1 MFQPLTVVHGAPLAA
16 FKTGACSGLHP
27 NLYSTD
33 DMTLPPLRLKKNED
47 RRLRAGHL
55 WVFSNEV
62 DVAQTP
68 LTAFA
73 PGDAVLVQD
82 AGGRVLGTAY
92 VNPNSLICARL
103 VSRDP
108 SQALDHELLLQR
120 LRRALSVRE
129 RLFPGPFY
137 RLAFGESDGLPGLV
151 VDRFGE
157 VLVAQIT
164 TAGME
169 RVREEL
175 IAALEEVVRPGAIL
189 LRNDSPARTLEGLG
203 SYIEPA
209 LGTVPE
215 RTEIEENGVRFE
227 IPLLAGQKTGWFYD
241 HRPNR
246 ARMQRYVR
254 DQRVLDVF
262 SYVGGWGVQAAAAGA
277 ARVLCVDS
285 SEPAL
290 EEARRNAALN
300 GVEERVSTVRG
311 DAFAALGELR
321 AKGERFGVVILDPPA
336 FIKRKKDL
344 KQGEEAYRRI
354 NRLALELLEP
364 EGILI
369 SASCSFHLSRDALL
383 DAVLRAS
390 RSVRRELQILEE
402 GHQGADHPI
411 HPAIR
416 ETAYLKAFF
425 VRVLAE

>member
-1 MFQPLTVVHGAPLAA
+1 M
-16 FKTGACSGLHP
+16 
-27 NLYSTD
+27 
-33 DMTLPPLRLKKNED
+33 LPPLRLKKNEE

-73 PGDAVLVQD
+73 PGEAVQVQD
-82 AGGRVLGTAY
+82 AGGRSLGSAY

-108 SQALDHELLLQR
+108 AQPLDRELLLHR
-120 LRRALSVRE
+120 LRRALSLRE

-137 RLAFGESDGLPGLV
+137 RLVFGESDGLPGLV

-157 VLVAQIT
+157 LLVAQIT

-175 IAALEEVVRPGAIL
+175 VAALEEVVRPAAIL
-189 LRNDSPARTLEGLG
+189 LRNDAPARSLEGLD
-203 SYIEPA
+203 SYVEPA
-209 LGTVPE
+209 LGSVSD
-215 RTEIEENGVRFE
+215 RTEIEENGTRFAV
-227 IPLLAGQKTGWFYD
+227 PLLSGQKTGWFYD

-246 ARMQRYVR
+246 ARMQRYVAEA
-254 DQRVLDVF
+254 RVLDVF
-262 SYVGGWGVQAAAAGA
+262 SYIGGWGVQAAVAGA
-277 ARVLCVDS
+277 SRVLCVDS

-290 EEARRNAALN
+290 EELRRNAALN
-300 GVEERVSTVRG
+300 GVEERVSTMRG

-321 AKGERFGVVILDPPA
+321 ASGERFGAVILDPPA
-336 FIKRKKDL
+336 FVKRKKDL

-354 NRLALELLEP
+354 NRLAMELLEP

-369 SASCSFHLSRDALL
+369 SASCSFHMSRDALL

-390 RSVRRELQILEE
+390 RSVRRDLQILEE

-416 ETAYLKAFF
+416 ETGYLKAFF
-425 VRVLAE
+425 ARVLAE